1 MLGAHLFR
9 KKSVRPVP
17 DILFKTFSGRKLS
30 LSRCSP
36 EIHQFPYRL
45 IYYTFFFHLSTGGM
59 MPELNE
65 SEKKNQNGGES
76 GQGMPAEFGMPTA
89 IFVVVA
95 GMVGTGILTTSGY
108 TVASVGSNGWMLL
121 LWTIGGV
128 TAVCAALT
136 LAELTAAL
144 PKTGGDYVYLYEAYG
159 PLPAFLSGWVS
170 FLIGF
175 AGPCAAAAF
184 AFAQNI
190 VAPIEGSGPTA
201 ILWERILAT
210 AAIVIFAL
218 IHVSGRRG
226 TAQAQAWVTLLKLC
240 VLTAFACAGVSIGWP
255 NRANLADL
263 TPVDETLLANLMS
276 SMVYIYYAYTGWNS
290 ASFLAGEIRDP
301 QRCLPPAILIGTA
314 GVTVLYLALNMVY
327 ALAIS
332 ATDVRA
338 MVDDPSN
345 HIGEEAVAP
354 IALIAAGRLFGTR
367 WSAGFSIGIGLMLL
381 STMSAY
387 LLIGPRVVFAM
398 AQAGQLPKVA
408 ARLTRRAGTPTIATI
423 LQVCVALVLL
433 WTGTSQSII
442 IYASVGLSIFSMLAM
457 SSIYVLR
464 WRRPDLPRPF
474 RTPGYPLTP
483 AVYLVTTAVLTVA
496 VFLKQPRI
504 SSYALLSIG
513 AGIPF
518 YYVWRAG
525 VRWSTMTNRGIA

>member
-1 MLGAHLFR
+1 
-9 KKSVRPVP
+9 
-17 DILFKTFSGRKLS
+17 
-30 LSRCSP
+30 
-36 EIHQFPYRL
+36 
-45 IYYTFFFHLSTGGM
+45 M

-65 SEKKNQNGGES
+65 NEKKHGNAGES

-89 IFVVVA
+89 IFIVVA
-95 GMVGTGILTTSGY
+95 GMVGAGILTTSGY
-108 TVASVGSNGWMLL
+108 TVASIRSNQWMLI
-121 LWTIGGV
+121 LWAAGGI

-144 PKTGGDYVYLYEAYG
+144 PKTGGDYVYLHEAYG

-190 VAPIEGSGPTA
+190 VASIEGGGPMV

-210 AAIVIFAL
+210 VAIVIFAL
-218 IHVSGRRG
+218 IHVSGRRE
-226 TAQAQAWVTLLKLC
+226 TARAQAWVTLLKLC

-263 TPVDETLLANLMS
+263 TPVDQKLLANLMS
-276 SMVYIYYAYTGWNS
+276 SMVYVYYAYTGWNS
-290 ASFLAGEIRDP
+290 ASFLAGEVRHP
-301 QRCLPPAILIGTA
+301 QRTLPPAILIGTA
-314 GVTVLYLALNMVY
+314 GVTVLYLALNVVY

-332 ATDVRA
+332 AADVRA

-367 WSAGFSIGIGLMLL
+367 WSAGFSIVIGLMLL

-387 LLIGPRVVFAM
+387 LLIGPRVIFAM
-398 AQAGQLPKVA
+398 ARAGQLPKVVS
-408 ARLTRRAGTPTIATI
+408 RLTRHSGTPAIATI
-423 LQVCVALVLL
+423 LQVGVALVLL

-464 WRRPDLPRPF
+464 WKRPDLPRPF
-474 RTPGYPLTP
+474 RTPGYPVTP
-483 AVYLVTTAVLTVA
+483 AVYLITTAVLTVA

-504 SSYALLSIG
+504 SSYALVSIG
-513 AGIPF
+513 AGVPF
-518 YYVWRAG
+518 YYLWRAG
-525 VRWSTMTNRGIA
+525 VRWSTVTKSEIA